1 MQLIDSKPLCWTQV
15 GRGVDGFD
23 AGHHRDQGHDPHQ
36 EHHGQ
41 VGGGSCLSSP
51 KVRLCD
57 VEKEEYDH
65 LDRMSKGS
73 VVLAL
78 SPGESDNR
86 LKQRRRKA
94 ASVAAAHLFPLCPP
108 SPSLFNPP
116 RNLHPPPTF
125 GQCSRSLR
133 QALCYDS
140 GVNSVFCSLELQRFH
155 RRGLLV
161 LVNPIE
167 GNP

>member
-23 AGHHRDQGHDPHQ
+23 AGHHRDQGYDPHQ

-94 ASVAAAHLFPLCPP
+94 ASVAAAHLFPPL
-108 SPSLFNPP
+108 PSLP
-116 RNLHPPPTF
+116 L
-125 GQCSRSLR
+125 S
-133 QALCYDS
+133 
-140 GVNSVFCSLELQRFH
+140 
-155 RRGLLV
+155 
-161 LVNPIE
+161 I
-167 GNP
+167 

>member
-1 MQLIDSKPLCWTQV
+1 MGGFTETSAKSIDEKVRGSKSQYWELLRQLISDHFVKMNIIVKASDLFWPKGLQLQLIDSKPLCWTQV

-41 VGGGSCLSSP
+41 VGGSSCLSSP

-65 LDRMSKGS
+65 LDWTIEQRQC
-73 VVLAL
+73 
-78 SPGESDNR
+78 SPGSLAGWIRHETEA
-86 LKQRRRKA
+86 RRRKA

-108 SPSLFNPP
+108 SPSL
-116 RNLHPPPTF
+116 
-125 GQCSRSLR
+125 
-133 QALCYDS
+133 
-140 GVNSVFCSLELQRFH
+140 
-155 RRGLLV
+155 
-161 LVNPIE
+161 
-167 GNP
+167 